1 MIAELVAWAN
11 LALRWL
17 HLVAGIAWIG
27 SSFYFMW
34 LDSHLKAPAVP
45 RGEGVAGELWSV
57 HSGGF
62 YHQMKFM
69 VAPADMP
76 EELHWFKWEAYTT
89 WISGFLLL
97 SLIFY
102 VGADLNLVDKAKAD
116 LEAWQAIAIGLGS
129 LVAGWLIY
137 DGLCRSPLG
146 QNLKLFGGIWFGLMT
161 AAGYGL
167 TRILAD
173 LGAFMHVGA
182 IIGTVMVANVFLIII
197 PNQRK
202 VVAQVLAG
210 QAPDPALGKQAK
222 QRQRPQQLHDPAGA
236 VHHDQQPLPDDL
248 RRAAELAVAG
258 GAGGHRLDHPPLLQ
272 PEERRPQRAAGA
284 GHGRAGLRD
293 GGGAERRR
301 PAEAAAGRGGPRPMP
316 LARAI
321 VDRHCV
327 MCHAAHPTHKDM
339 PVAPNGAM
347 FDTAEGLQKYAD
359 RIYER
364 AVATPS
370 MPMGNETGMTD
381 AERAA
386 LGAWIKAGAKWDH
399 ETSPES
405 SSHGR
410 PQGDPGDPSGL
421 RRRCEVVWVP
431 RSRPWR
437 AVG

>member
-1 MIAELVAWAN
+1 MIAELIAWAN

-17 HLVAGIAWIG
+17 HFIAGIAWIG

-76 EELHWFKWEAYTT
+76 EELRWFKWEAYTT

-102 VGADLNLVDKAKAD
+102 VGADLNLVDKSKAD
-116 LEAWQAIAIGLGS
+116 LESWQAIGIGLGS
-129 LVAGWLIY
+129 LGAGWLVY
-137 DGLCRSPLG
+137 DALCRSPLG
-146 QNLKLFGGIWFGLMT
+146 QNLKLFSAVWFSLLT

-167 TRILAD
+167 TRIFAD

-210 QAPDPALGKQAK
+210 QAPDPSLGKQAK
-222 QRQRPQQLHDPAGA
+222 QRS
-236 VHHDQQPLPDDL
+236 VHNNYMTLPVLFIMISNHYPMIFAAPLNWL
-248 RRAAELAVAG
+248 WL
-258 GAGGHRLDHPPLLQ
+258 
-272 PEERRPQRAAGA
+272 
-284 GHGRAGLRD
+284 AGLGATGWTIRHYFNLKNA
-293 GGGAERRR
+293 GRNEPQVLAMGALAFVTVAVLNVSARPKPPEAERV
-301 PAEAAAGRGGPRPMP
+301 PAYAEV
-316 LARAI
+316 RAI

-327 MCHAAHPTHKDM
+327 VCHAANPTHKGI
-339 PVAPNGAM
+339 PTAPSGAM
-347 FDTAEGLQKYAD
+347 FDTAEGLQKYAE

-364 AVATPS
+364 AVASKS
-370 MPMGNETGMTD
+370 MPMGNETGITD

-386 LGAWIKAGAKWDH
+386 LGAWIKAGAK
-399 ETSPES
+399 
-405 SSHGR
+405 
-410 PQGDPGDPSGL
+410 L
-421 RRRCEVVWVP
+421 
-431 RSRPWR
+431 
-437 AVG
+437 